1 MRNEQQTLDRAI
13 SLHNKGDITAA
24 AKLYRRIVSN
34 NPNNLEAVHLLGVTE
49 AASGNIDLA
58 KSLMDRSLNSTPVNL
73 QFLENY
79 AAVMHRAGE
88 HEAAIELSRRGL
100 QLAPNSAVLLQACA
114 AALSARD
121 CHQEAIEQL
130 ARLLTHHPNY
140 FPAHFMLGS
149 AYAKT
154 RQHDAALACY
164 ERALR
169 LNPQLAEAHL
179 DKGTIHFTERRHHDA
194 LAAYDKALSVRPG
207 YAEAWLG
214 RGYTLIQLGHLG
226 DALAAMDKALTLRPD
241 LAEAWVGRGNALL
254 DLDRP
259 QEAITAF
266 DRALTIRPEF
276 APALTG
282 HGNAFAR
289 TGRHGQAEAAFDRA
303 LGADAAFAEAWLGR
317 GVLQLSLGRQDDALA
332 SLDKAI
338 AFNPGL
344 PMAWLA
350 RGQIH
355 YLGKRFDAALA
366 DWSRTLALNPDQPG
380 AAAACLR
387 ARMHHCDWS
396 GFDEACA
403 RVRSAVRNGGLV
415 APFMFVA
422 IPSSPAEQ
430 LQCAR
435 RWIDR
440 HFRSVPAATA
450 MGKRVDRDRIH
461 VAYLSADFHEHA
473 TSHLMAGVFEQH
485 DKAGYQITAIS
496 IGPDDGSSMRRRIEA
511 AFDRFV
517 DARSLGDDETAEFIR
532 VNEVDI
538 LIDLK
543 GYTQGARTGILAM
556 RPAPIQ
562 VSYLGFP
569 GTIGADFIDYVI
581 ADPNLIPEQEFDCF
595 PEKVVWLPD
604 TYQANDRR
612 REIAGTAPDR
622 AAHGLPE
629 SGFVF
634 CCFNDNYKIIPEV
647 FASWM
652 RILHAVEHGVLW
664 LFEDNAIVAENL
676 RREAAARGIAPERLI
691 FARRMPNADHL
702 ARHRCADLFLDTLPY
717 GAHTTASDALWAGLP
732 VLTCLG
738 QTFAGRVGASL
749 LNAVRLPELVTT
761 SAAAYEALAI
771 RLAHDRTELSALKRK
786 LDRNRLTTPLFD
798 TRGFTLGLET
808 AYAAMMQRY
817 RANLPPEH
825 IRIGSR
831 QALNR

>member
-13 SLHNKGDITAA
+13 SLHNKGDIAAA
-24 AKLYRRIVSN
+24 AKLYRRIIHTS
-34 NPNNLEAVHLLGVTE
+34 PHNLEAVHLLGVAE

-100 QLAPNSAVLLQACA
+100 QLAPTSAVLLQACA

-121 CHQEAIEQL
+121 RHKEAIEQL
-130 ARLLTHHPNY
+130 ARLLSHHPNH

-179 DKGTIHFTERRHHDA
+179 DQGTIHFTERRHHDA
-194 LAAYDKALSVRPG
+194 LAAYDKALSVRPD

-214 RGYTLIQLGHLG
+214 RGYTLIQLGDYG
-226 DALAAMDKALTLRPD
+226 DALTAMEEALTHRPE

-259 QEAITAF
+259 QDAATAF
-266 DRALTIRPEF
+266 DRALTMRPEF
-276 APALTG
+276 AAALTG
-282 HGNAFAR
+282 HGNVHAR

-303 LGADAAFAEAWLGR
+303 LAADAGFAEAWLGR
-317 GVLQLSLGRQDDALA
+317 GVLQLSLGRHDDALA
-332 SLDKAI
+332 ALDQAV
-338 AFNPGL
+338 ALNPGL

-355 YLGKRFDAALA
+355 YLEKRFDAALA
-366 DWSRTLALNPDQPG
+366 DWNRTLALNPDQPG

-387 ARMHHCDWS
+387 VRMHHCDWS

-403 RVRSAVRNGGLV
+403 RVRSSVRNGGLV

-440 HFRSVPAATA
+440 HFRSVPAPGEAD
-450 MGKRVDRDRIH
+450 KRPDRDRLH

-473 TSHLMAGVFEQH
+473 TSHLMAGIFEQH
-485 DKAGYQITAIS
+485 DKARYQITAIS
-496 IGPDDGSSMRRRIEA
+496 IGPDDGSSMRRRMEA

-517 DARSLGDDETAEFIR
+517 DARSLGDDEIAELIR

-562 VSYLGFP
+562 VNYLGFP

-581 ADPNLIPEQEFDCF
+581 ADPNLIPEQEFDCYS
-595 PEKVVWLPD
+595 EKVVWLPE
-604 TYQANDRR
+604 TYQANDHR
-612 REIAGTAPDR
+612 REIAGTAPNR
-622 AAHGLPE
+622 AAHGLP
-629 SGFVF
+629 GNAFVF
-634 CCFNDNYKIIPEV
+634 CCFNDNYKITPEV
-647 FASWM
+647 FSGWM
-652 RILHAVEHGVLW
+652 RILHAVESGVLW
-664 LFEDNAIVAENL
+664 LFEDNAIASENL

-732 VLTCLG
+732 VLTCRG

-749 LNAVRLPELVTT
+749 LNAVRIPELITT

-771 RLAHDRTELSALKRK
+771 RLAHDRVELSALKCK

-798 TRGFTLGLET
+798 TRGFTVGLET

-817 RANLPPEH
+817 RASQPPEH
-825 IRIGSR
+825 IRVDSR
-831 QALNR
+831 QV